1 MRVKAAAVSKLVVD
15 SPSQSCMR
23 RFGWLEFIAAVVAA
37 SCADPT
43 ISGSGPTTGTPS
55 VSATGSAES
64 FRAFI
69 PPTQTE
75 GDRVVLPVV
84 FPDGTT
90 AELVYP
96 PELNLAG
103 LGVRPYWAGC
113 GHDLVFYHY
122 DPYGT
127 LYEGEPLQSWT
138 GPDGQTVSVWNAVD
152 KELGV
157 DGVPIVYLTFHF
169 GEWTVSAFDYG
180 GSAAMSDSA
189 RRACAMGLSA
199 FVTAEGWI
207 VLSGP
212 PEIEVD
218 GVEPELQF
226 GGLGQNDP
234 FVLLLAGRCQ
244 PEFDDNEELPT
255 IGGVPVSL
263 TKDFASW
270 CHHGE
275 MMRIHVYF
283 TGEPTFVHQL
293 VRNLDVRDVHLAA

>member
-1 MRVKAAAVSKLVVD
+1 VFVAAVL
-15 SPSQSCMR
+15 
-23 RFGWLEFIAAVVAA
+23 AAA

-43 ISGSGPTTGTPS
+43 ASGSGPSTQTPS
-55 VSATGSAES
+55 VSPTGSPEA

-69 PPTQTE
+69 PSTRGE

-96 PELNLAG
+96 PELALAD

-138 GPDGQTVSVWNAVD
+138 RPDGQTVSVWNAVD
-152 KELGV
+152 KEPGV
-157 DGVPIVYLTFHF
+157 DGVPIVYLIFHF
-169 GEWTVSAFDYG
+169 GEWTVTVFDYG
-180 GSAAMSDSA
+180 GSAAMSDDE
-189 RRACAMGLSA
+189 RRACAMGLSGSVA
-199 FVTAEGWI
+199 NDGWI
-207 VLSGP
+207 VMSGP
-212 PEIEVD
+212 KQIHL
-218 GVEPELQF
+218 GGAQPELQF
-226 GGLGQNDP
+226 GGLGGNDP
-234 FVLLLAGRCQ
+234 FVLFFPGPCE
-244 PEFDDNEELPT
+244 PESDENEELPS

-263 TKDFASW
+263 MKDFASW
-270 CHHGE
+270 CHPGE

-283 TGEPTFVHQL
+283 TGKPTFVEQL
-293 VRNLDVRDVHLAA
+293 VTNLEVRDVDPAA